1 MADEHYLTYKVIL
14 GVFVTIFLSV
24 AGYFATSTFTKLT
37 EIQKELVS
45 IQLQISELNL
55 KSEKNFIL
63 LNGKILTKEEV
74 RGIAQEEINKHFIEH
89 HHK

>member
-1 MADEHYLTYKVIL
+1 MTNDNFLTYKVIF
-14 GVFVTIFLSV
+14 GIFATVFISI

-45 IQLQISELNL
+45 IQLQITEMNL

-63 LNGKILTKEEV
+63 LNGKILSKEEV
-74 RGIAQEEINKHFIEH
+74 RDIANEEINKHYIQH
-89 HHK
+89 HTK

>member
-1 MADEHYLTYKVIL
+1 MAEDNYLTYKVIV
-14 GVFVTIFLSV
+14 GVFVTIFLAV
-24 AGYFATSTFTKLT
+24 VGYFATTTFTKLT

-63 LNGKILTKEEV
+63 LNGKILSKEDIK
-74 RGIAQEEINKHFIEH
+74 GIVQDEINKHIIEF
-89 HHK
+89 HKN

>member
-1 MADEHYLTYKVIL
+1 MAEEHYLTYKVIL

-24 AGYFATSTFTKLT
+24 AGYFATSTFTKLS

-63 LNGKILTKEEV
+63 LNGRILSRDEVKE
-74 RGIAQEEINKHFIEH
+74 IAQEEINRHIIDFHNK
-89 HHK
+89 